1 MSELLLEVKNLVTEF
16 NTENGLVK
24 AVDDV
29 SFHVNKGEVI
39 GIVGESGSGK
49 SVTSLSIM
57 RLIPNPP
64 GKIAGGQINYY
75 RNGGAPVDLVKVSD
89 AEMRSYRGNEISM
102 IFQEP
107 MTSLNPVF
115 TCGNQVVEAIMLHQK
130 VSKKDAEAKTL
141 ELFQKVK
148 LPNPERILKAYPHQ
162 LSGGQKQRV
171 MIAMAMSCQPK
182 ILIADEPTTA
192 LDVTVQ
198 KTILELINDLSKET
212 GMSTIFITHD
222 LGVIAEIADRVVVMY
237 KGKIVE
243 QGTVLEI
250 FSNPKHPYTKG
261 LLACRPPLG
270 KRLSKLPVIADFME
284 ENNGVITEKTADM
297 NALVDAFVVSEAQ
310 TKRRFETLQQNTPIL
325 QLKNIQTWFP
335 TKTNIFGK
343 PLEYVKAVDDVSFD
357 VHEGETLGLVGE
369 SGCGKTT
376 LGRTILRL
384 IEPTGGKAI
393 FDGKDIFNL
402 DQQELKQLREHMQI
416 IFQDPYSSLNPRMT
430 IGNAILEPMQV
441 HKKYSNDAERKD
453 KVIELLEKVNMKP
466 EHFQR
471 YPHEFSG
478 GQRQRICIAR
488 ALALNPKFIIC
499 DESVSALDVSVQ
511 AQVLNLLIQLREE
524 FKFTYIFIS
533 HDLSVVKF
541 MSDRMVVMNK
551 GRIEEMGIADEIYN
565 NPQQEYTKKLIAAIP
580 KGNLE
585 DIRAR
590 FERI

>member
-1 MSELLLEVKNLVTEF
+1 MTKTDNQIEGGEF
-16 NTENGLVK
+16 KLHEGFNKMCGLR
-24 AVDDV
+24 
-29 SFHVNKGEVI
+29 
-39 GIVGESGSGK
+39 GS
-49 SVTSLSIM
+49 
-57 RLIPNPP
+57 
-64 GKIAGGQINYY
+64 
-75 RNGGAPVDLVKVSD
+75 
-89 AEMRSYRGNEISM
+89 
-102 IFQEP
+102 
-107 MTSLNPVF
+107 
-115 TCGNQVVEAIMLHQK
+115 
-130 VSKKDAEAKTL
+130 
-141 ELFQKVK
+141 
-148 LPNPERILKAYPHQ
+148 Q

-198 KTILELINDLSKET
+198 KTILELIKNLSDET
-212 GMSTIFITHD
+212 DMSTIFITHD
-222 LGVIAEIADRVVVMY
+222 LGVIAEIADHVIVMY

-243 QGTVLEI
+243 QGSVLEI

-270 KRLSKLPVIADFME
+270 KRLSKLPVIADFMSDH
-284 ENNGVITEKTADM
+284 NGVITEKVADM
-297 NALVDAFVVSEAQ
+297 NTLVDAFIVSDAQ
-310 TKRRFETLQQNTPIL
+310 NKARWEELQTRKKIL
-325 QLKNIQTWFP
+325 EVKNLKTWFP
-335 TKTNIFGK
+335 TKSNLFGK
-343 PLEYVKAVDDVSFD
+343 TLDYTKAVDDVSFD
-357 VHEGETLGLVGE
+357 VYEGETLGLVGE

-376 LGRTILRL
+376 LGRTILKL
-384 IEPTGGKAI
+384 IEPYAGQAI
-393 FDGKDIFNL
+393 FDGKDIFSL
-402 DQQELKQLREHMQI
+402 EQQKLKNLREHMQI

-441 HKKYSNDAERKD
+441 HKKLSNDKERKD
-453 KVIELLEKVNMKP
+453 RVIELLEKVNMKA

-541 MSDRMVVMNK
+541 MSDRMLVMNK
-551 GRIEEMGIADEIYN
+551 GKIEEMGIADEIYN
-565 NPQQEYTKKLIAAIP
+565 NPQKEYTKKLIDAIP
-580 KGNLE
+580 KGNLL
-585 DIRAR
+585 DIQAR
-590 FERI
+590 FR

>member
-1 MSELLLEVKNLVTEF
+1 MSDILLDVKNLVTEF
-16 NTENGLVK
+16 NTENGTVK
-24 AVDDV
+24 AVNDV
-29 SFHVNKGEVI
+29 SFQIKKKQVV

-49 SVTSLSIM
+49 SVTSLSVM

-64 GKIAGGQINYY
+64 GKITSGEILYQDRNEQI
-75 RNGGAPVDLVKVSD
+75 VDLTKIS
-89 AEMRSYRGNEISM
+89 EEQMRQYRGNDIAM

-115 TCGNQVVEAIMLHQK
+115 TCGNQVMEAIILHQK
-130 VSKKDAEAKTL
+130 CDKKTAEQKTL
-141 ELFQKVK
+141 ALFEQVK
-148 LPNPERILKAYPHQ
+148 LPNPKRILDAYPHE

-198 KTILELINDLSKET
+198 KTILELIKDLSEET

-222 LGVIAEIADRVVVMY
+222 LGVIAEIADHVIVMY

-243 QGTVLEI
+243 QGSVLDI
-250 FSNPKHPYTKG
+250 FSNPQHPYTKG

-270 KRLSKLPVIADFME
+270 KRLSKLPVIADFMDD
-284 ENNGVITEKTADM
+284 NNGIITEKHADM
-297 NALVDAFVVSEAQ
+297 NALINAFVVSEQQ
-310 TKRRFETLQQNTPIL
+310 TKARFEELQTRKKIL
-325 QLKNIQTWFP
+325 ELHNIQTWFP
-335 TKTNIFGK
+335 SKTSFFGK
-343 PLEYVKAVDDVSFD
+343 PLEYVKAVDNVSFD
-357 VHEGETLGLVGE
+357 VYEGETRGLVGE

-384 IEPTGGKAI
+384 VEPTGGKAI
-393 FDGKDIFNL
+393 FDGKDTFSL
-402 DQQELKQLREHMQI
+402 EAQELKTLRQHMQI

-430 IGNAILEPMQV
+430 IGNAIMEPMQV
-441 HKKYSNDAERKD
+441 HNKYSNDKERKD
-453 KVIELLEKVNMKP
+453 KVIELLEKVNMKA
-466 EHFQR
+466 EHFLR

-488 ALALNPKFIIC
+488 ALALQPKFIIC

-551 GRIEEMGIADEIYN
+551 GRIEEMGLADEIYN
-565 NPQQEYTKKLIAAIP
+565 NPQQEYTKKLISAIP

-585 DIRAR
+585 DIKSR
-590 FERI
+590 FVK